1 MRLGLFR
8 CIDLSGNLLTDSSV
22 QALSVL
28 LAALPPAEYV
38 RSAGSPLVV
47 DFSSN
52 EVLRVVY
59 ISTYLFNYLS
69 SYLYISIYLSIYLS
83 NIYMYIIIINR
94 YTDKYVDMN
103 NKGYIYAASLYII
116 IL

>member
-1 MRLGLFR
+1 MLSSVLTILFSFLICSALLCSALQVINWLRLMRLGLFR

-69 SYLYISIYLSIYLS
+69 SYLYIYLFIYLSE
-83 NIYMYIIIINR
+83 
-94 YTDKYVDMN
+94 
-103 NKGYIYAASLYII
+103 
-116 IL
+116 